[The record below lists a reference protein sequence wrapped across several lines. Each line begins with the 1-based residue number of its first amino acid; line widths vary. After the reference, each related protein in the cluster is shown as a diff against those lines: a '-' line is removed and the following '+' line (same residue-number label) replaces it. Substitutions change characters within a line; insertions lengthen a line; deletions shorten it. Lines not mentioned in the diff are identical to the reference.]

1 MAYLFTDENFPESV
15 VERLREL
22 GHLVTTLQEVGKA
35 NLSLPDP
42 EVLALAIEHQSVLLT
57 MNRRH
62 FISLHKEGRPH
73 KGIVV
78 CTFDPN
84 FEALSE
90 RVDFALGQRTEF
102 DSELIRINRPS

>member
-1 MAYLFTDENFPESV
+1 MVYFLADENFPLPV
-15 VERLREL
+15 VEYLQEL
-22 GHLVTTLQEVGKA
+22 GHVVITLQEVGKA
-35 NLSLPDP
+35 NQSLSDS

-62 FISLHKEGRPH
+62 FIQLHKEGRAH

-84 FEALSE
+84 FDDLAE
-90 RVDFALGQRTEF
+90 RIDSVLGERTVF
-102 DSELIRINRPS
+102 DSELIRINRPQ